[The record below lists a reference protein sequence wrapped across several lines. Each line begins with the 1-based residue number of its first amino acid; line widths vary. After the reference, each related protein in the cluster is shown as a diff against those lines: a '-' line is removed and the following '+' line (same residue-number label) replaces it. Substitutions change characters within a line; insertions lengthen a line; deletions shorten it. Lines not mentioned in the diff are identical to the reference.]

1 MLFIIHS
8 FLWAS
13 ILSLSVLILITNNVL
28 PSNFKS
34 QYEIRELQKRKEE
47 QSDKGRKRSEPKA
60 KVPSPVKAIKTPS
73 PDEPPSEG

>member
-13 ILSLSVLILITNNVL
+13 ILSLSVFILIANYL
-28 PSNFKS
+28 PLKRES
-34 QYEIRELQKRKEE
+34 QFEIREGQKRKEV
-47 QSDKGRKRSEPKA
+47 QSEKGRKRSDPKA
-60 KVPSPVKAIKTPS
+60 KVPSPVKAVKTPT

>member
-1 MLFIIHS
+1 MFFIIYS
-8 FLWAS
+8 CLWAS
-13 ILSLSVLILITNNVL
+13 ILSLSVFILLANYL
-28 PSNFKS
+28 PLKHKP

-60 KVPSPVKAIKTPS
+60 KVPSPVKAVKTPS